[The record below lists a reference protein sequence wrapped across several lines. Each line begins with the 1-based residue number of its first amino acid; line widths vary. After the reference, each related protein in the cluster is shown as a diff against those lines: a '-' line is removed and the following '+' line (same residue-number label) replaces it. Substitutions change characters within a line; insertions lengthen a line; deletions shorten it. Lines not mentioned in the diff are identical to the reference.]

1 MTSSLSGHR
10 ARSSLHQVAPR
21 LAAARDAYIASE
33 REWDREHLRLLS
45 RKCELERLV
54 GHRDL
59 QVVRSE
65 HKRASRENPRYM
77 AYRLRKLERAR
88 IELAAVDRAL
98 DAHRRVPPGT
108 YPVSWEVVPMRSLPV
123 ATRSREVA
131 A

>member
-1 MTSSLSGHR
+1 MTSPLRGQR
-10 ARSSLHQVAPR
+10 DRQSLHQVAPR
-21 LAAARDAYIASE
+21 LAAARDHYAVSE
-33 REWDREHLRLLS
+33 REWDREHRRLLS

-77 AYRLRKLERAR
+77 AYRLRKLDRAR
-88 IELAAVDRAL
+88 AELAAVERAL
-98 DAHRRVPPGT
+98 DAHRRIAPGT
-108 YPVSWEVVPMRSLPV
+108 YPVGWEVVPALPLPT
-123 ATRSREVA
+123 ATPSRRVA